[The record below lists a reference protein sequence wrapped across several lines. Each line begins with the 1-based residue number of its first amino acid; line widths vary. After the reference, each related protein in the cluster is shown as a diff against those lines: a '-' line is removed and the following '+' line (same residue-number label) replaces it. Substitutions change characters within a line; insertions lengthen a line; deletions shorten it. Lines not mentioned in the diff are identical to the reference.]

1 MPAESIDYTPII
13 ADLENKKA
21 AIERTIALLR
31 QMMTMGDLPQGPEGG
46 TVSSTVSSFMGGEV
60 PTGAFLGK
68 SIIEATK
75 LYLEIVKKK
84 QTAKQIM
91 DGLVKGGMESSRPKS
106 FLKTV
111 HSALTRARQA
121 PNPPFVKVGMQ
132 WGLTSWFP
140 KGISSGVSP
149 TKKGKKTSKIAKP
162 NRAAA
167 KSVSPNMKPISNSAP
182 KSAAVAKESS
192 PTAAPP
198 PSTKNTSP
206 NMNLVDKILQAKK
219 GSTVS
224 LHEIAKETKMDVQN
238 VNRLVNN
245 LVRGHKAERPAP
257 GKVRAVSMAHPT
269 NGHAVA

>member
-1 MPAESIDYTPII
+1 MGAESIDYTPII

-21 AIERTIALLR
+21 AIERTIVLLR
-31 QMMTMGDLPQGPEGG
+31 QIMTMGDLARVGEGG
-46 TVSSTVSSFMGGEV
+46 SVPSGGSSFTGGEV
-60 PTGAFLGK
+60 PTG
-68 SIIEATK
+68 ATK

-149 TKKGKKTSKIAKP
+149 TKRGKKKAPKVGKQ

-167 KSVSPNMKPISNSAP
+167 KSVSPNTKPIRDSAP
-182 KSAAVAKESS
+182 KSVAAKEPSRPTS
-192 PTAAPP
+192 LPTPAKEPTA
-198 PSTKNTSP
+198 
-206 NMNLVDKILQAKK
+206 NMKLVMKVIQAKM
-219 GSTVS
+219 GNTVS

-238 VNRLVNN
+238 VNRLVTN

-257 GKVRAVSMAHPT
+257 GKVRAVIVAQPT